1 MATFAGFDEH
11 KYVSLTTY
19 KKSGDPIAT
28 PVWIVPRDGKLFVWT
43 DRVSFKAK
51 RLIRDPRCT
60 VAPCNASGS
69 KLLGPVSTGAARLLG
84 DNEAAPIVD
93 ALKARYG
100 FAYTAIAFINR
111 FRGKTAYSVFELSA
125 I

>member
-1 MATFAGFDEH
+1 MATFSGFDDQ

-19 KKSGDPIAT
+19 KKSGDAVAT
-28 PVWIVPRDGKLFVWT
+28 PVWIVPKDGKLFVWT
-43 DRVSFKAK
+43 DRASFKAK

-69 KLLGPVSTGAARLLG
+69 KLLGPTANGAARLLAP
-84 DNEAAPIVD
+84 NEADPVVE

-100 FAYTAIAFINR
+100 YQYGLIKFINV
-111 FRGKTAYSVFELSA
+111 FRGKKDYAVFELSA
-125 I
+125 V